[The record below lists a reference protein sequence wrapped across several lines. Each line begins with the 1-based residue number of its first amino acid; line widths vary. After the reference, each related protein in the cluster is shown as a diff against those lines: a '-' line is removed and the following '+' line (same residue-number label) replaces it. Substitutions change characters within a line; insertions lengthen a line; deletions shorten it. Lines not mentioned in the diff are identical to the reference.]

1 MGKKEAQLLAFGRA
15 ILAGQDEI
23 EAYLL
28 VSGEARSKG
37 VAAAAGR
44 WLREPIVQGVLRE
57 GSIRPGRMDLSGPV
71 QGFADVLDREEAL
84 GLLTAMARNPRDG
97 SPQAGAVQLAA
108 IRELGRWLALDKPA
122 ARDSAAPRLARRLA
136 DTTGLVSW
144 PDIEVDFT
152 RTSDPSSDVA

>member
-1 MGKKEAQLLAFGRA
+1 MGKREAQLLAFGRA

-28 VSGEARSKG
+28 VSGEPRSKG

-108 IRELGRWLALDKPA
+108 IRELGRWLELDKPS
-122 ARDSAAPRLARRLA
+122 ARESSAPRLARRLA
-136 DTTGLVSW
+136 DTTGLVLW
-144 PDIEVDFT
+144 PEIEVEIT
-152 RTSDPSSDVA
+152 QSSDPSSDVA